1 MMKKT
6 KKLIWAV
13 ALCAAGMSTMVYAA
27 DESALKDAV
36 RVLDAANGVK
46 LKPEGEVR
54 TGVPLEGD
62 EKADS
67 VKRGGDGLAAEFDG
81 GWIDVPLDAIKEQ
94 VPFSKDWSLFVRFKS
109 RNPGWVGSLISRKSI
124 GPEASFDLSSWMVQ
138 PWGIRRFGFV
148 GEGQLMVGTPQGL
161 RGHLRAALV
170 HADAA
175 PVDGQ
180 WCDAVV
186 RQRGDVLEL
195 FVNGKLR
202 ERRTAKSQAARSYA
216 DLFMFAPDAV
226 RIGADPYG
234 EAVFTGRIDEVAFWP
249 RSVTDEEIRQL
260 SGGALD
266 VTWAGDIDLWTR
278 ATFEENTTTAQR
290 HIMAQGYFPVAM
302 PEKER
307 LSQIQ
312 WRFPEFLRW
321 HLQNNPWFPRIHPGL
336 PLGMQFDTRCLYF
349 NGWYHLFPT
358 WRTDMGLIGYGRFF
372 MAHLA
377 SRDLVQWE
385 LLPFPGSSL
394 PDGMEIFNG
403 HALVVDGQPSLLSM
417 KAGAPAWLI
426 GEGEKLVTWRL
437 APQQPVFESEGAGYS
452 GRFDICA
459 FKDGAEWFM
468 TGCRRNEQYTDMVMP
483 LYASKDFVNWTYSGP
498 MLATSAGHSFNECA
512 QAFRVDGKLVITAF
526 YPFNNDPKNSAV
538 GNNYAVGSFFNR
550 TFTPEAWGCI
560 DNGGHGHLRSM
571 TGTVDGRDRVVCWN
585 TIDVYSQVD
594 ARETQRQGVKGKH
607 TLPRETFLQ
616 KDGKL
621 GFRPVE
627 ELALLR
633 RSLQTSSA
641 GKPLPQPQSG
651 EWELEL
657 DGSQPLNFT
666 LELAQGGLVAMIQ
679 ADAAKGVLSVDLSNA
694 KKVGFSAEKP
704 SGYDASDCGKRY
716 EMPLKSAHSLRLFW
730 DRSILEIYSPEG
742 DTLTTTIFYPDPSAL
757 ALNMKDC
764 GDGFSAKLHTL
775 GSIWENY
782 LKAHPEK

>member
-1 MMKKT
+1 
-6 KKLIWAV
+6 V
-13 ALCAAGMSTMVYAA
+13 
-27 DESALKDAV
+27 
-36 RVLDAANGVK
+36 
-46 LKPEGEVR
+46 
-54 TGVPLEGD
+54 
-62 EKADS
+62 
-67 VKRGGDGLAAEFDG
+67 
-81 GWIDVPLDAIKEQ
+81 
-94 VPFSKDWSLFVRFKS
+94 
-109 RNPGWVGSLISRKSI
+109 
-124 GPEASFDLSSWMVQ
+124 
-138 PWGIRRFGFV
+138 
-148 GEGQLMVGTPQGL
+148 
-161 RGHLRAALV
+161 RAALV
-170 HADAA
+170 CADAA

-186 RQRGDVLEL
+186 RQHGDVLEL

-202 ERRTAKSQAARSYA
+202 ERRTAKNQAARSYA
-216 DLFMFAPDAV
+216 DLFMFAPDGV

-234 EAVFTGRIDEVAFWP
+234 KAVFTGRIDEVALWP
-249 RSVTDEEIRQL
+249 RSVTDEEIRLL

-266 VTWAGDIDLWTR
+266 VTWTGDIDLWTR
-278 ATFEENTTTAQR
+278 ATFEKNATRAQQN
-290 HIMAQGYFPVAM
+290 IMAQGYFPAAM

-307 LSQIQ
+307 LSQIEG
-312 WRFPEFLRW
+312 RFPEFLRW
-321 HLQNNPWFPRIHPGL
+321 HLRNNPWFPRIHPGL
-336 PLGMQFDTRCLYF
+336 PLGMQFDTRCLYY

-394 PDGMEIFNG
+394 PDGMEVFNG

-426 GEGEKLVTWRL
+426 GEGEKLSTWRL
-437 APQQPVFESEGAGYS
+437 APQQPVFQSEGAGYS
-452 GRFDICA
+452 ARFDACA

-483 LYASKDFVNWTYSGP
+483 LYASKDFVDWTYSGP

-512 QAFRVDGKLVITAF
+512 QAFRVNGKLVITAF
-526 YPFNNDPKNSAV
+526 YPFNKEQKNAAV
-538 GNNYAVGSFFNR
+538 GNNYAVGSFSNR
-550 TFTPEAWGCI
+550 TFTPEGWGCI

-571 TGTVDGRDRVVCWN
+571 TGTVDDRDRVVCWN

-594 ARETQRQGVKGKH
+594 ARETQRQGAKGKH
-607 TLPRETFLQ
+607 TLPRETFLK

-627 ELALLR
+627 ELAQLR
-633 RSLQTSSA
+633 RSSQTSSA
-641 GKPLPQPQSG
+641 GKLLPQPQSG

-666 LELAQGGLVAMIQ
+666 LELAQGGLVAVIQ

-694 KKVGFSAEKP
+694 KKVGFSAAKS

-716 EMPLKSAHSLRLFW
+716 EMPLKSARSLRLFF

-742 DTLTTTIFYPDPSAL
+742 DTLTTTIFFPDPSKL
-757 ALNMKDC
+757 ALNMKN
-764 GDGFSAKLHTL
+764 GEVSAKLHTL